1 MVQEWQAVEYELNNL
16 QSEERLMRRK
26 YVYLCSENLA
36 NEKLLRLD
44 KSKAENKLEEFIA
57 LYDKDLGR

>member
-36 NEKLLRLD
+36 SEKLLRMD